1 MANDTHLR
9 EGIVVGKKCEN
20 EARVTV
26 LDISSREDCKNCHH
40 HPKKKSG
47 GNSLQI
53 TARDPL
59 DVSVGD
65 KVQLELTPRS
75 FGKISAV
82 VFGVPAGSL
91 LVGLGLGTLFSN
103 IFLEGNYAHALQ
115 GGLAGFLFL
124 ISLGFLVTYDRYLAG
139 QNRDTAVI
147 KEVLKSPYRESF

>member
-1 MANDTHLR
+1 MANDAHLR
-9 EGIVVGKKCEN
+9 EGVVVGRESEN
-20 EARVTV
+20 EVRVTV
-26 LDISSREDCKNCHH
+26 FDISSGEGCKNCHH
-40 HPKKKSG
+40 HQQTKSG

-59 DVSVGD
+59 NVSVGD

-82 VFGVPAGSL
+82 VFGVPAASL

-103 IFLEGNYAHALQ
+103 VLLKGNYAHALQ

-124 ISLGFLVTYDRYLAG
+124 ISLGFLVIYDRYLAS
-139 QNRDTAVI
+139 QKRDTAVI
-147 KEVLKSPYRESF
+147 KEIIKSQ